1 MRLAP
6 IRAMARM
13 AWRDDLRNRWRSLL
27 VVTMIGLPI
36 VGMTTAGVILATV
49 TPTAEEEATG
59 EMGNADLAILGDRAT
74 TPEQISARLPASAS
88 SLRYLWSVN
97 TIAAGAVQYVAVE
110 DVDPADPILGPIY
123 HLTSGVAPSV
133 PGEIAVSPTVLDRF
147 RVDVGDPIT
156 LGDEHYLSLIHI

>member
-36 VGMTTAGVILATV
+36 VGMTTA
-49 TPTAEEEATG
+49 G